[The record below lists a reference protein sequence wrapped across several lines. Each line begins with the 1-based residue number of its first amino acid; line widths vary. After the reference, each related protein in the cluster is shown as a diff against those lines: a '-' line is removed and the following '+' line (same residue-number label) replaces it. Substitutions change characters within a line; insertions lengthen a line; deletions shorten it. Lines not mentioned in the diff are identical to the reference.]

1 MDNPATGWRIKLAR
15 TLWFNMYRA
24 MVEDAVGGYVAT
36 LRLIPAIPLDRA
48 DVPADAPEVEP
59 YVLVLVEAAVRL
71 SVGAAR
77 RRAGSQGA
85 WQLGLDTQKRVPEE
99 ALSLLLFSYPLGIAA
114 ACSPEPSFA
123 FQRPVSFL

>member
-59 YVLVLVEAAVRL
+59 YVLVLVEAGV
-71 SVGAAR
+71 
-77 RRAGSQGA
+77 
-85 WQLGLDTQKRVPEE
+85 VP
-99 ALSLLLFSYPLGIAA
+99 LAA
-114 ACSPEPSFA
+114 AGRSRGGPG
-123 FQRPVSFL
+123 PVVRELGS

>member
-48 DVPADAPEVEP
+48 DVPADAPEVAP
-59 YVLVLVEAAVRL
+59 YVLVLGEDAVFAEEELVDFEAGVAGVLLEKMAQPDFNPAFCLFAYPSAPRGAGPVVREL
-71 SVGAAR
+71 
-77 RRAGSQGA
+77 GS
-85 WQLGLDTQKRVPEE
+85 
-99 ALSLLLFSYPLGIAA
+99 
-114 ACSPEPSFA
+114 
-123 FQRPVSFL
+123 